1 MESKAF
7 ELSELKGKTIV
18 SVEGNV
24 GDLVLTLT
32 DSDGVRYE
40 FYHDQDCCETVEIED
55 ISGDISDIIG
65 SPILVAEET
74 ISNENP
80 AGWMPKSAWGQDDSF
95 TWTFYRFATAKGW
108 VVIRWYGASNGYYSE
123 SVDFRKIEPKK

>member
-80 AGWMPKSAWGQDDSF
+80 AGWMPK
-95 TWTFYRFATAKGW
+95 
-108 VVIRWYGASNGYYSE
+108 
-123 SVDFRKIEPKK
+123 